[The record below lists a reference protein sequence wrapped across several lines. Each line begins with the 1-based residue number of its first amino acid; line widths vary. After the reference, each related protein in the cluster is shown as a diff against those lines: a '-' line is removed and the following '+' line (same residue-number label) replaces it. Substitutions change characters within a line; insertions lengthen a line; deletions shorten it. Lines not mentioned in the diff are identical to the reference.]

1 MNVTNACPKDK
12 RNLILLAN
20 SFPYGYWEAYLE
32 SEIKY
37 YNCFDEVHI
46 CALQIRNSHKNRLRE
61 MPSEKFKVFPVFYAP
76 KLVYLINSVRAFADI
91 NFYREIKKLIKQ
103 KRFSAMALVRAF
115 VYFSRAHYE
124 AAKIKKYIK
133 KCGLSNDGSKGVI
146 YSYRFEYQ
154 PYVGVLIQK
163 VLPNYT
169 VIARAH
175 GYDLYENVNA
185 QNYIPLREFLLERLN
200 KIALI
205 SEHGYKY
212 LSTAFPKYK
221 SKMEVSKLGSFGHGV
236 KHTKLFI
243 PFKLVTCSS
252 AVPVKRLDLLIKT
265 LAEIKDMD
273 IVWTHYGDGVLM
285 ENLKKQA
292 TDLPINIHCV
302 FKGNVNNEDVLKDY
316 AKEDYHLFLN
326 VSENEGIP
334 VSIMEAMS
342 FGIPCV
348 ATDVGGN
355 SEIVTDSKNGF
366 LIPKD
371 FSLKQLADIIK
382 SFADMPEEEYQKF
395 RLAARTDWNNNYNAE
410 KNYPEFVKELYTL
423 AEA

>member
-1 MNVTNACPKDK
+1 MNVNNTCSKGK

-20 SFPYGYWEAYLE
+20 SFPYGNWEAYLE
-32 SEIKY
+32 SEVKY
-37 YNCFDEVHI
+37 YNDFDEVYI

-61 MPSEKFKVFPVFYAP
+61 MPSEKFKIFSVFYAP
-76 KLVYLINSVRAFADI
+76 KLVYLVNSVRAFADK
-91 NFYREIKKLIKQ
+91 NFYRELKKLVEQ
-103 KRFSAMALVRAF
+103 KKFSAAALVRLF
-115 VYFSRAHYE
+115 VYFSRARYE

-133 KCGLSNDGSKGVI
+133 KSGLCNDGSKGVI

-154 PYVGVLIQK
+154 PYVGALIQK
-163 VLPNYT
+163 ILPNYT
-169 VIARAH
+169 MIARAH
-175 GYDLYENVNA
+175 RYDLYENENA
-185 QNYIPLREFLLERLN
+185 QNYIPLREYLLEKLN
-200 KIALI
+200 KVVLI

-212 LSTAFPKYK
+212 LSDAFPEYK
-221 SKMEVSKLGSFGHGV
+221 SKMEVSKLGTFGHGL
-236 KHTKLFI
+236 KNTKLFK

-252 AVPVKRLDLLIKT
+252 VVSVKRLDLLVKT
-265 LAEIKDMD
+265 LAEIKDTD

-285 ENLKKQA
+285 ENIKKLSA
-292 TDLPINIHCV
+292 DLPKNIHCV
-302 FKGNVNNEDVLKDY
+302 FKGNVNNEAVLKDY
-316 AKEDYHLFLN
+316 SEEDYHLFLN
-326 VSENEGIP
+326 VSETEGIP

-355 SEIVTDSKNGF
+355 GEIVTDGKSGF

-382 SFADMPEEEYQKF
+382 SFADMPEEEYQKY
-395 RLAARTDWNNNYNAE
+395 RLAAHTDWNNNYNAE
-410 KNYPEFVKELYTL
+410 KNYPEFVNELYTL